1 MFRKFFGETVEE
13 QIHYLQWR
21 VIVTLISFPLSILIM
36 LLHIPNSAAIIGL
49 VMLLVWGWGAVKKLF
64 GITTIAALIANNLVV
79 GVILFVVYL
88 IVAYL
93 VGVFFAF
100 IGTGR
105 YLYLKI
111 TSARH
116 QEDA

>member
-1 MFRKFFGETVEE
+1 MFQRFFGETVEE
-13 QIHYLQWR
+13 QLQYLQWR
-21 VIVTLISFPLSILIM
+21 VFVTLASFVVSILAT
-36 LLHIPNSAAIIGL
+36 LLVGGATTAVIGL
-49 VMLLVWGWGAVKKLF
+49 VMLFVWGWGAVKKLF
-64 GITTIAALIANNLVV
+64 GITTIGALIANNLVA
-79 GVILFVVYL
+79 GVVLFVIY
-88 IVAYL
+88 IMVAYL

-111 TSARH
+111 TASRR